1 MLIEGKWAGRR
12 GDGQKQ
18 SSKGF
23 GLDLEEKKE
32 GREKNLKGVK
42 KRLGDCGA
50 GQVALLIIVVFD
62 CYCCIWIVMLS
73 FGFSDGEEG
82 LMIGVGDV
90 MNAGGDLL
98 IFE

>member
-1 MLIEGKWAGRR
+1 
-12 GDGQKQ
+12 
-18 SSKGF
+18 
-23 GLDLEEKKE
+23 
-32 GREKNLKGVK
+32 
-42 KRLGDCGA
+42 
-50 GQVALLIIVVFD
+50 
-62 CYCCIWIVMLS
+62 MLS